1 MRYLA
6 MYSDRK
12 VEWSNSVHICI
23 AKYEYVMYTVQY

>member
-12 VEWSNSVHICI
+12 VEWSNSVYICI
-23 AKYEYVMYTVQY
+23 AKYEYVMYTVPY